1 MPKLRS
7 PKKLAKFITYALGHK
22 PDEFGLLLE
31 KDGFVKI
38 KEFLKVICE
47 EDGLKYVRRSH
58 IDEILFTLTNPPIEI
73 KDNFIR
79 AKNRDNL
86 PRHEPADDLPKHLYT
101 SVRRKAYPVVLEKG
115 IFPAGFS
122 RVVLSSDLAM
132 AERIGK
138 RKDSKPV
145 LLTIQAH
152 KSMQKGV
159 LFYSAGAGL
168 FLAES
173 IPPGCFTGPPL
184 PQQKHIALKKEA
196 ITEKP
201 SQYLPGSF
209 IVELKDKNDHRK
221 ASKHRRNSQKIS
233 KGKGQRRDIKKKHK
247 RERPPWRS

>member
-1 MPKLRS
+1 MPKLKS
-7 PKKLAKFITYALGHK
+7 PKKLAKFIAYVLGHK
-22 PDEFGLLLE
+22 PDEFGLVLE

-38 KEFLKVICE
+38 KEFLKAICE

-58 IDEILFTLTNPPIEI
+58 IDEILFTLRNPPIEI

-86 PRHEPADDLPKHLYT
+86 ARHDPADDLPKHLYT

-122 RVVLSSDLAM
+122 RVVLSSDLDM

-145 LLTIQAH
+145 LLTVQAH
-152 KSMQKGV
+152 KSMLEGV
-159 LFYSAGAGL
+159 LFYSAGDSL

-173 IPPGCFTGPPL
+173 IPTGCFTGPPL
-184 PQQKHIALKKEA
+184 PQQIHIALKKET

-201 SQYLPGSF
+201 SPKLPGSF

-221 ASKHRRNSQKIS
+221 ALKRQRKSQDITKI
-233 KGKGQRRDIKKKHK
+233 KGQKRGIKKKHK